1 MKFLHVAVAVST
13 LALGAMLYA
22 SMPTVADTTKPAAQ
36 ADAAEFLIRDARVF
50 DGSKLLP
57 RASVHVRDG
66 LIVAVGPDLAVPEGT
81 QIIEAAGRTLLPGLI
96 DAHVHSWGESRRDA
110 LRFGVTTELD
120 MFSDFHQLPAA
131 RRERESLAA
140 TDRADLWSAG
150 TLATAPGGHGTEFGM
165 AIPTLTTPGEAADW
179 VAARKQEGSDY
190 IKIVR
195 EDLHVYHTPQRMPT
209 LDAATSAALVKAA
222 HAQGMLAVVHVS
234 AQEDARQMLRD
245 GADGLV
251 HVFQDALADPEF
263 VALARERHA
272 FMVPT
277 LTVIAGFGAEQS
289 TIAEDTRVAPW
300 LTSEQKQSLQARMS
314 SAAGN
319 PALISNAR
327 ESVRRLRAAGISILA
342 GTDASNPN
350 TAHGASLHEEL
361 EQLVRAGLS
370 PTESL
375 AAASSVPAQRFGLRD
390 RGRIAAGLRADLVLV
405 QGDPTVDITAT
416 RAIVAIWKNGHRIE
430 RRLPTGK
437 KASAMSPGVIGDFDP
452 EKLPSHPGAWQPTS
466 DQMMGGHSRVQLT
479 RIGDGAAQSPGA
491 LRISGNIAGG
501 SPWPWAG
508 AMFAPGATPM
518 APVDASA
525 LGELQLYARGDGR
538 VYTVM
543 LFSGGNERGMPAMLR
558 IQPTAQWS
566 QLHLRLADFPGTDL
580 AHLRAIAIT
589 AAAPPGDFQLD
600 IDDVQIR

>member
-1 MKFLHVAVAVST
+1 MKFLHVVVAVST
-13 LALGAMLYA
+13 LALGSMLYA
-22 SMPTVADTTKPAAQ
+22 SMPTVADKAKPAAQ

-57 RASVHVRDG
+57 RASVHVRNG
-66 LIVAVGPDLAVPEGT
+66 LIVAVGPDLAVPKGT
-81 QIIEAAGRTLLPGLI
+81 QIIDAAGRTLLPGLI

-120 MFSDFHQLPAA
+120 MFSDFHQLPGA

-150 TLATAPGGHGTEFGM
+150 TLATTPGGHGTEYGM
-165 AIPTLTTPGEAADW
+165 AIPTLTTPGEASAW

-222 HAQGMLAVVHVS
+222 HEQGMLAVVHVS

-251 HVFQDALADPEF
+251 HVFQDAPADPEF

-272 FMVPT
+272 FVVPT

-289 TIAEDTRVAPW
+289 TIAKDPRIAPW

-314 SAAGN
+314 SAPGN
-319 PALISNAR
+319 PALIRNAR
-327 ESVRRLRAAGISILA
+327 ESVRRLRAAGVSILA
-342 GTDASNPN
+342 GTDAPNPN

-370 PTESL
+370 ATESL
-375 AAASSVPAQRFGLRD
+375 AAATSAPAQRFGLRN
-390 RGRIAAGLRADLVLV
+390 RGRIAAGLRADLMLV
-405 QGDPTVDITAT
+405 EGDPTIDITTT
-416 RAIVAIWKNGHRIE
+416 RAIVAIWKNGHRVE
-430 RRLPTGK
+430 RRLDAE
-437 KASAMSPGVIGDFDP
+437 KAAFALKPGVIGAFDA
-452 EKLPSHPGAWQPTS
+452 EKLPQGAGAWQPTS
-466 DQMMGGHSRVQLT
+466 DQMMGGHSQVQLT
-479 RIGDGAAQSPGA
+479 RVADGATHSGGA

-508 AMFAPGATPM
+508 AVFTPGATPM
-518 APVDASA
+518 AAVDASA
-525 LGELQLYARGDGR
+525 VGELQFYARGDGR
-538 VYTVM
+538 AYTVM
-543 LFSGGNERGMPAMLR
+543 LFSGGNDHGMPAMLR

-566 QLHLRLADFPGTDL
+566 QLHLRLADFPGADL
-580 AHLRAIAIT
+580 THLRAIAIT
-589 AAAPPGDFQLD
+589 AAAPPGHFQLD